1 MQIFARITSPATQS
15 LTTYRPTPSTISFT
29 VSTRPVPRTLPAHL
43 LFYFSIIV
51 RIILGVTA
59 LTLLWAKWRIIFPIE
74 GGDVSKGARV
84 ELATW
89 VLGTVAGQAA
99 TRVSTGLQWRWLIP
113 GALGV
118 LWGVCRR
125 GYTEES
131 LLVLR
136 SLGIQTS
143 ASSPTYLSTATT
155 RFIPA
160 TSIQDIFIHE
170 AFKGFEVRFYLAIV
184 VQGEDDVVVVFP
196 NLLPKRQILEEV
208 WRGARACLY
217 EPQPKAKS

>member
-29 VSTRPVPRTLPAHL
+29 VSTRPVPRTLPARL
-43 LFYFSIIV
+43 LFYLSILV
-51 RIILGVTA
+51 RIILGILA
-59 LTLLWAKWRIIFPIE
+59 LALLWAKWRITFPIE
-74 GGDVSKGARV
+74 GDISKGVRA
-84 ELATW
+84 ELTTW
-89 VLGTVAGQAA
+89 VLGSSAGQAA
-99 TRVSTGLQWRWLIP
+99 TRISTRLQWRLLIP

-131 LLVLR
+131 LLVL
-136 SLGIQTS
+136 SGLGIQTS
-143 ASSPTYLSTATT
+143 TSSPTYLSTATT
-155 RFIPA
+155 RFIPT

-184 VQGEDDVVVVFP
+184 VQGEEDVVVVFP
-196 NLLPKRQILEEV
+196 NLLPRRRILEEV
-208 WRGARACLY
+208 WRGARACLH
-217 EPQPKAKS
+217 ELQPKSKF

>member
-43 LFYFSIIV
+43 LFYFSILV
-51 RIILGVTA
+51 RIILGVIA
-59 LTLLWAKWRIIFPIE
+59 LALLWAKWHIKFPIE
-74 GGDVSKGARV
+74 GGDVFKGARA

-89 VLGTVAGQAA
+89 ALGTVAGQAV

-125 GYTEES
+125 GYTGMS
-131 LLVLR
+131 
-136 SLGIQTS
+136 
-143 ASSPTYLSTATT
+143 LST
-155 RFIPA
+155 
-160 TSIQDIFIHE
+160 SE
-170 AFKGFEVRFYLAIV
+170 L
-184 VQGEDDVVVVFP
+184 
-196 NLLPKRQILEEV
+196 N
-208 WRGARACLY
+208 
-217 EPQPKAKS
+217 

>member
-1 MQIFARITSPATQS
+1 LDISLAAVGLKCPENTYKHQKSIPSSPVPPTASFIQLSSYSACTIMQIFARITSPATQS

-43 LFYFSIIV
+43 LFYFSILL

-59 LTLLWAKWRIIFPIE
+59 LALLWAKWRIKSPIE
-74 GGDVSKGARV
+74 GGDVFKGARA

-89 VLGTVAGQAA
+89 VLGTVAGQAV

-125 GYTEES
+125 GYTGMS
-131 LLVLR
+131 L
-136 SLGIQTS
+136 
-143 ASSPTYLSTATT
+143 
-155 RFIPA
+155 
-160 TSIQDIFIHE
+160 SISQ
-170 AFKGFEVRFYLAIV
+170 L
-184 VQGEDDVVVVFP
+184 
-196 NLLPKRQILEEV
+196 N
-208 WRGARACLY
+208 
-217 EPQPKAKS
+217 